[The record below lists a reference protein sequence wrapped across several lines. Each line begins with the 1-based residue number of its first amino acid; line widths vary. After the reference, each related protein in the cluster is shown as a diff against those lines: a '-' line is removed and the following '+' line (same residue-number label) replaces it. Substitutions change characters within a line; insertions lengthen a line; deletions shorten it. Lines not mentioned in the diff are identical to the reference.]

1 MENGLSYE
9 DYKADNSYVFE
20 AVRYYFNGDAL
31 VKIAAAN
38 YYVLPDGRLD
48 GDKFIIK
55 VKAFSP
61 VPETAYLQ
69 LPAGVKDVTK
79 KDKEE

>member
-1 MENGLSYE
+1 M
-9 DYKADNSYVFE
+9 
-20 AVRYYFNGDAL
+20 
-31 VKIAAAN
+31 KIAAAN